1 MDFIAPIN
9 ARLIKLPDNPTL
21 VDQLRRL
28 ERRRG
33 RLGKDSIDHPVNGHD
48 DSANSVAGC
57 CWLLLNEENKAASTP
72 SSYLCLECGTMT
84 AYSHNKYNVA
94 LTTRSPFG
102 AVLARRH
109 FTGSIIV
116 GGAWQSERSIQAVL
130 DELKARLKK
139 ELGQNWLKA
148 GVIALIE
155 DSEAGRALADLAE
168 NAIPLGWTYV
178 YQPIEVIRQSLER
191 LYFVSRGRQLPSC
204 RLMRIALARG
214 NWRTH

>member
-1 MDFIAPIN
+1 
-9 ARLIKLPDNPTL
+9 
-21 VDQLRRL
+21 
-28 ERRRG
+28 
-33 RLGKDSIDHPVNGHD
+33 
-48 DSANSVAGC
+48 
-57 CWLLLNEENKAASTP
+57 
-72 SSYLCLECGTMT
+72 MT

-214 NWRTH
+214 SWRTGWKADFTMRWRSAFTRLKKMMIFAAMTLPSSPTGARKKNAGV